1 MAADFRIVDMYKG
14 DICQKLLIYISKE
27 KDETEVT
34 ECCWKLLLAVEDTLS
49 LFSLINQ
56 GLHNDVKGVQRSWP
70 LFIKRSL
77 GGLDILQL
85 WLRLRVDVEQDNL
98 LLGKLGQAGRQGR
111 GAPVHV
117 ATGDPL

>member
-1 MAADFRIVDMYKG
+1 MN
-14 DICQKLLIYISKE
+14 LSYISTE
-27 KDETEVT
+27 ETDDIT

-56 GLHNDVKGVQRSWP
+56 GLHDGVKGVQRSWP

-85 WLRLRVDVEQDNL
+85 WLRLRVDVEQDDL
-98 LLGKLGQAGRQGR
+98 LLGELGQAGGQGR
-111 GAPVHV
+111 GAPVDV
-117 ATGDPL
+117 AAGDPPQVCHHQPGVQG